1 LTIQEIYSKYL
12 TRLNNDTQ
20 AARYKGKERFFHS
33 SGAGLCTRKHYYSAV
48 EQVEGKSFED
58 KTLRIFRIGN
68 LIHEDIQ
75 NALREY
81 AEQEGMRIFIE
92 KELFIDEYNVRGF
105 IDLALVEDNVI
116 YDIKTCN
123 SYKWTKM
130 FGAMKDR
137 NPSVQ
142 YEMQLATYGFWYQE
156 NYGELNGMKI
166 LYYNKNN
173 SDMREVDVPMVYLDK
188 ADAYWE
194 MCNDVVIDKDKP
206 PPINL
211 GNAPVYQWECG
222 YCQYNNIC
230 EGIGKKWSK

>member
-1 LTIQEIYSKYL
+1 MTIQEIYSKYL
-12 TRLNNDTQ
+12 TKRNEDTQ
-20 AARYKGKERFFHS
+20 AARYKSKERFFHS
-33 SGAGLCTRKHYYSAV
+33 SGAGLCIRKHYYSAV

-81 AEQEGMRIFIE
+81 AEQEPIRIFIE
-92 KELFIDEYNVRGF
+92 KELFINEYNVRGF
-105 IDLALVEDNVI
+105 IDLALVDDDVI

-123 SYKWTKM
+123 SFKWTKM
-130 FGAMKDR
+130 FGAVKDK

-142 YEMQLATYGFWYQE
+142 YEMQLATYGLWYLD
-156 NYGELNGMKI
+156 NYKVLNGMKI

-173 SDMREVDVPMVYLDK
+173 SDMREVDVPMIYLDK

-194 MCNDVVIDKDKP
+194 QCCEAVIGKDEP

-211 GNAPVYQWECG
+211 GTSPAYKWECN
-222 YCQYNNIC
+222 YCQYHSIC
-230 EGIGKKWSK
+230 GGI